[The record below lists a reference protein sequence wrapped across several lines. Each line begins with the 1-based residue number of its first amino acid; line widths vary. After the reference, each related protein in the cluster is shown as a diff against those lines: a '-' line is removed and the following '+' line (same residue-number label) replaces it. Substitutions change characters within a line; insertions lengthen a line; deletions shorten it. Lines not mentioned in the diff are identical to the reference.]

1 MTGPT
6 MPDSGLLDQ
15 VRRTAAARNDY
26 ADLEAGYR
34 RYVEAFKQDTA
45 ALSISIA
52 EAKSRVL
59 AEEGSL
65 RAMALAAYERDP
77 ENKHPAPGVGI
88 SVKLTLDYDALEA
101 LAWARS
107 TRMAVLP
114 ESLDAK
120 AFEKIAKAS
129 PSSFEF
135 VTVVPVPSATLAS
148 DLNAALLTEGVETL

>member
-1 MTGPT
+1 MTTTQQDG
-6 MPDSGLLDQ
+6 SGIVEQ

-34 RYVEAFKQDTA
+34 RYAEAFKQDTA

-77 ENKHPAPGVGI
+77 ENKHPAPGVWI
-88 SVKLTLDYDALEA
+88 SVKTTLDYDAAEA

-107 TRMAVLP
+107 TRMALMP

-129 PSSFEF
+129 PASFEF
-135 VTVVPVPSATLAS
+135 VTVVPVPSATLAT
-148 DLNAALLTEGVETL
+148 DLNAALTDGVETL